1 VIALGIRFLT
11 GRSVAT
17 EVSSG
22 EAEWPP
28 HPARVFMALAATH
41 FETGAEPA
49 ERAALQWLEQ
59 CPAPKLRASQASRR
73 TIYET
78 YVPSNDVSFAKRS
91 KQSRTFP
98 SVRPDRD
105 SVFLVWDEQP
115 SAQVGAALSR
125 LCQKVTRLGHSSS
138 LAEVWLAEAPE
149 AEQPNWL
156 PDDSANHALRVPE
169 AGLLG
174 YLEETFKRDGEKPMV
189 STWQNYREVDSGA
202 DLVSRP
208 AIESPFDPTLLVFEK
223 IGEGPALGL
232 ESTLQLTGALRNAVL
247 ATAPVPHPEWLS
259 GHQAGGAPSKHPH
272 LAVFPLPFV
281 GGEHGDGH
289 VMGLAVAL
297 PRVLVY
303 AEGSRAQALRKYLGP
318 VLFDAQGDSQT
329 LDIPLTE
336 AEWEAAVAGKKLVS
350 IWHEKAWRWS
360 LSLASGARTAQTLD
374 PKTWAGDSTCW
385 ATVTPIVL
393 HHHPK
398 KNRDGDVER
407 IVREAFV
414 SAGFPEPTELRT
426 QPVSVFRGA
435 GHVRD
440 MPFYSEGGGE
450 QSRYQV
456 HAVARFARAVAG
468 PMLVGRGRF
477 RGYGLFRPWKE
488 QA

>member
-1 VIALGIRFLT
+1 MITLGIRFLT

-41 FETGAEPA
+41 FESGAEPA

-59 CPAPKLRASQASRR
+59 CPAPKLRASQARRR

-98 SVRPDRD
+98 SVRPDCD
-105 SVFLVWDEQP
+105 SVFLVWDDQP
-115 SAQVGAALSR
+115 SAPISAALSQ

-138 LAEVWLAEAPE
+138 LAQVWLSEAPE
-149 AEQPNWL
+149 TEQPNWL
-156 PDDSANHALRVPE
+156 PDNTASHALRVPE

-189 STWQNYREVDSGA
+189 STWQNYREMTSSG

-208 AIESPFDPTLLVFEK
+208 AIASPFDPSLLIFEK
-223 IGEGPALGL
+223 IGDGPALGL

-247 ATAPVPHPEWLS
+247 ATAPAPHPEWLS

-289 VMGLAVAL
+289 VMGLAITL
-297 PRVLVY
+297 PRVLVG
-303 AEGSRAQALRKYLGP
+303 EEHRARAMKKYLGP
-318 VLFDAQGDSQT
+318 LLFDADGEATT
-329 LDIPLTE
+329 LDL
-336 AEWEAAVAGKKLVS
+336 
-350 IWHEKAWRWS
+350 WHENAWRWTLIS
-360 LSLASGARTAQTLD
+360 ASGARTAQTLD
-374 PKTWAGDSTCW
+374 AKTWVGESTCW
-385 ATVTPIVL
+385 ASVTPIVL

-407 IVREAFV
+407 IVREAFA
-414 SAGFPEPTELRT
+414 SAGFPEPTELRI

-456 HAVARFARAVAG
+456 HAVARFAQPVAG